1 MSGSAQKTL
10 LSTADIARLFHV
22 TETTVKRWA
31 DEGMLKCQKTP
42 GGHRKF
48 EIRNIVEFA
57 EKNNFEP
64 AGVLAIPADDEMADR
79 IPLAILGRNFPDLVS
94 AFVSKALTLDGT
106 DLFLLLSYLY
116 QHRLQL
122 WEIFD
127 DIVCPGMVEIGERW
141 VRGETSV
148 CHEHRASYA
157 TITAVAKL
165 QAQILIKPRNGLSAV
180 LACVGDELHEIGLRC
195 VACVLESEGW
205 NVTYLG
211 ARIPAVAVTTAIE
224 DLKPSL
230 VGLSITRAPL
240 EERVDESIRTI
251 ASAAH
256 AAHAAVFLGGRSV
269 STLGFREGEVDGI
282 HTSCRELL
290 DALARMNGKASA
302 GSGSAQP

>member
-1 MSGSAQKTL
+1 MTGTPQKTI
-10 LSTADIARLFHV
+10 LSTADIARLFNV

-48 EIRNIVEFA
+48 EIRSIVEFA

-64 AGVLAIPADDEMADR
+64 AGVLDIPADDGTAQR
-79 IPLAILGRNFPDLVS
+79 IQLAILNRDFPELVS

-122 WEIFD
+122 WEMFD
-127 DIVCPGMVEIGERW
+127 EIVCPGMVEVGERW

-157 TITAVAKL
+157 TLTALAKL
-165 QAQILIKPRNGLSAV
+165 QAQILIKPGTGHSAV

-195 VACVLESEGW
+195 ASCVLESEGW

-211 ARIPAVAVTTAIE
+211 ARIPAVAVTTAIN
-224 DLKPSL
+224 DLKPTM
-230 VGLSITRAPL
+230 VGLSITKAPYEDYV
-240 EERVDESIRTI
+240 EESVHTI
-251 ASAAH
+251 AAAAH
-256 AAHAAVFLGGRSV
+256 EAHALVFLGGRSAA
-269 STLGFREGEVDGI
+269 SLGLCDGEVDHI
-282 HTSCRELL
+282 LTSCHELL
-290 DALARMNGKASA
+290 HAVDHLNVKPVHAKE
-302 GSGSAQP
+302 Q